1 MLTYYINEFVVFSF
15 LGWVYESIFCTV
27 RKHHWQNRGFLFGPV
42 CPIYGTC
49 VVLGDLLFRMIS
61 RRLGVEMAAT
71 PLWEVF
77 LAATLGS
84 AVIEFLTSYI
94 LEKRFHATW
103 WDYSHLPLNIQGRIS
118 LPTSLGFGAGGTII
132 FLYILP
138 VTERIL
144 KGIPEVPALLISYVF
159 IAVMAAD
166 LALTEASLSDLLT
179 QIQARQAQLDAEME
193 QRYERLE
200 ERGVRL
206 SEAKAAAVR
215 KLHSGIEE
223 LTSSERE
230 WQRRPERL
238 MSRVQ
243 RNVLQNI
250 HHFQSED
257 QNSIAESLRAKL
269 KARRNQHGRT
279 EEK

>member
-42 CPIYGTC
+42 CPIYGSC

-61 RRLGVEMAAT
+61 RKTGVEMSAT

-118 LPTSLGFGAGGTII
+118 LLTSLGFGAGGTII
-132 FLYILP
+132 FRYILP
-138 VTERIL
+138 LSDRIL

-179 QIQARQAQLDAEME
+179 QIQTRQAQLDEEME
-193 QRYERLE
+193 QRYARLE
-200 ERGVRL
+200 ERGAKF
-206 SEAKAAAVR
+206 SEAKAAAVQ
-215 KLHSGIEE
+215 KLNTGFRE
-223 LTSSERE
+223 LNTLEHKL
-230 WQRRPERL
+230 QRRHGRF
-238 MSRVQ
+238 MSLVQ

-257 QNSIAESLRAKL
+257 QNSIAESLKAKL
-269 KARRNQHGRT
+269 R
-279 EEK
+279 EKRKHNRHPDDP

>member
-42 CPIYGTC
+42 CPIYGSC

-132 FLYILP
+132 FRYILP

-215 KLHSGIEE
+215 KLHSDIEE

>member
-61 RRLGVEMAAT
+61 RQLGVEMAST

-215 KLHSGIEE
+215 KLHSDIEE

-269 KARRNQHGRT
+269 KARQNQHGRT

>member
-61 RRLGVEMAAT
+61 RRLGVEMAST

-144 KGIPEVPALLISYVF
+144 NGIPEVPALLISYVF

>member
-15 LGWVYESIFCTV
+15 LGWVYETIFCTV

-42 CPIYGTC
+42 CPIYGSC

-61 RRLGVEMAAT
+61 RQLGVEMAAT

-132 FLYILP
+132 FRYILP

-179 QIQARQAQLDAEME
+179 QIQARQAQLDTEME

-269 KARRNQHGRT
+269 KARQNQHGRT

>member
-15 LGWVYESIFCTV
+15 LGWVYETIFCTV

-61 RRLGVEMAAT
+61 RQLGVEMAST

-132 FLYILP
+132 FRYILP

-179 QIQARQAQLDAEME
+179 QIQARQAQLDTEME

-238 MSRVQ
+238 MSLIQ

-279 EEK
+279 EGK

>member
-61 RRLGVEMAAT
+61 RQLGVEMAST

-238 MSRVQ
+238 MSLIQ

-269 KARRNQHGRT
+269 KARQNQHGRT

>member
-15 LGWVYESIFCTV
+15 LGWVYETIFCTV

-42 CPIYGTC
+42 CPIYGSC

-132 FLYILP
+132 FRYILP

-238 MSRVQ
+238 MSLIQ

-250 HHFQSED
+250 HQRV
-257 QNSIAESLRAKL
+257 IAGQKHRFLFRL
-269 KARRNQHGRT
+269 LLQLGVLF
-279 EEK
+279 

>member
-61 RRLGVEMAAT
+61 RQLGVEMAST

-269 KARRNQHGRT
+269 KARQNQHGRT

>member
-42 CPIYGTC
+42 CPIYGSC

-61 RRLGVEMAAT
+61 RKTGVEWSAT

-144 KGIPEVPALLISYVF
+144 NGIPEVPALLISYVF